1 MKKISILDYFKK
13 NKPPAPAAPRP
24 ELITDI
30 GGFSPWSGDAYS
42 NDIYRA
48 AIDAIARNAAKL
60 KGSHV
65 ISYGDK
71 NKVEGDQR
79 LNRLL
84 QVQPNSYMT
93 SYDLLYKMVT
103 HYYLYNNAFAYL
115 QKSDRGQ
122 LVGIYPMQPRHI
134 DFLSDNTG
142 AIYCKMLMANGK
154 DYTLPYADIVH
165 LKRHF
170 NQNELLGDPNTAI
183 LGTLELAHA
192 QSSGMVTSIQT
203 GASIRGVMKYTGIL
217 DGEKLKATRQRFMDD
232 FFQMNNNGGVVIVDD
247 KMTYTPINQA
257 PVNIDDAQIKAIKT
271 KIYDYLG
278 ISEKIV
284 NSSYDEND
292 WAAAYESVIEPIAVQ
307 LSLEFTRKVFNQREQ
322 SFGNSIMFE
331 SGRLQFSSNA
341 TKVNLIKE
349 LLPMGLISQN
359 EAREIL
365 NLPAFDGGDQR
376 LQSLNYV
383 NADIADQYQLSEKE
397 TLPE

>member
-1 MKKISILDYFKK
+1 MGLLELFKK
-13 NKPPAPAAPRP
+13 PKPPEAAPAAPQT

-48 AIDAIARNAAKL
+48 AIDAIAKNVAKV

-65 ISYGDK
+65 ITYGDH
-71 NKVEGDQR
+71 NKVEGDCKI
-79 LNRLL
+79 NRLL
-84 QVQPNSYMT
+84 QIQPNPYM
-93 SYDLLYKMVT
+93 SAYDLWYKMTT
-103 HYYLYNNAFAYL
+103 HLFLYNNAFAYL

-122 LVGIYPMQPRHI
+122 LLGIYPMRPQHI
-134 DFLSDNTG
+134 DFLADSTG
-142 AIYCKMLMANGK
+142 AIYCKFLMANGK
-154 DYTLPYADIVH
+154 DYTLPYTDIIH
-165 LKRHF
+165 LRRHF
-170 NQNELLGDPNTAI
+170 NDNDLLGSPNTAI

-192 QSSGMVTSIQT
+192 QSEGMVTSIQT
-203 GASIRGVMKYTGIL
+203 GAHIRGVMQYTGIL
-217 DGEKLKATRQRFMDD
+217 DGEKLKKTRQRFMDD
-232 FFQMNNNGGVVIVDD
+232 FFNMNNNGGVVIVDD

-278 ISEKIV
+278 VPESFI
-284 NSSYDEND
+284 NSSYTEDTF
-292 WAAAYESVIEPIAVQ
+292 AAVYESVLEPIAVA
-307 LSLEFTRKVFNQREQ
+307 LSLEMTRKVFNQREQ

-349 LLPMGLISQN
+349 LLPMGILSIN
-359 EAREIL
+359 DAREIL
-365 NLPAFDGGDQR
+365 NLPAVDGGDQR

-383 NADIADQYQLSEKE
+383 NADKADQYQLSEKE